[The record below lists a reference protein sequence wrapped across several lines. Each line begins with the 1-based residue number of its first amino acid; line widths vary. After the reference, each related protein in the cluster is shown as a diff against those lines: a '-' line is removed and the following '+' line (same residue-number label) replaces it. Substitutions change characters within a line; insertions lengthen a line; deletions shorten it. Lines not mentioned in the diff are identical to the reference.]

1 MAKKDHKSDL
11 TREPEDPKKKKQ
23 EKELAHKK
31 ARRWRRRAVFAILA
45 LIFVF
50 ISLYWTPAEMDYRVR
65 EVYRISS
72 PEAADLHLA
81 VLLPVTGPSQTVS
94 DPEVTWPGNWEVETI
109 GRMTLLR
116 LEGQIPAGETF
127 TAEITYRVDLA
138 QGETAWTGEPVVSH
152 DLLPED
158 GVPSADP
165 EWQAQAGALLV
176 AGDPAATA
184 RRIYDQ
190 VAAQSA
196 GLDSADAAYRLATLN
211 RAAQIP
217 TRVVTGWVF
226 PDSVPL
232 IKSPIAGDAF
242 TAYRNW
248 NETFLQESWQMVDAS
263 ARQVFVKPR
272 LLGWTDGRHL
282 ALAEIADLNALSQSL
297 VAEAGDASW
306 QTDPALTA
314 KVVGWSESGAEDLDF
329 TARIT
334 VQKLWDGRWALAIA
348 LGVILL
354 ILDWMVE
361 TDHYSKK
368 AKGRAVAY
376 ES

>member
-11 TREPEDPKKKKQ
+11 TREPEDPKKKRQK
-23 EKELAHKK
+23 KELAHKR
-31 ARRWRRRAVFAILA
+31 ARRWRGRAVFAILG
-45 LIFVF
+45 LIFLF
-50 ISLYWTPAEMDYRVR
+50 ISLFWTPTEMDYQVR
-65 EVYRISS
+65 EVYRITS
-72 PEAADLHLA
+72 PEAADLRLA
-81 VLLPVTGPSQTVS
+81 VLLPITGPYQIVS
-94 DPEVTWPGNWEVETI
+94 APEVTWPGSWEAETV
-109 GRMTLLR
+109 GRITLLR

-127 TAEITYRVDLA
+127 MAEITYRVDLA

-165 EWQAQAGALLV
+165 EWQAQAEALLV
-176 AGDPAATA
+176 ADDPAATA
-184 RRIYDQ
+184 KRIYDQ

-196 GLDSADAAYRLATLN
+196 GLDSAATAYRLATLN

-232 IKSPIAGDAF
+232 IKLSIAGDAF
-242 TAYRNW
+242 TAYRHW
-248 NETFLQESWQMVDAS
+248 NETFLQESWQMADAS
-263 ARQVFVKPR
+263 ARQVFIKPP
-272 LLGWTDGRHL
+272 LLGWTDGRRL
-282 ALAEIADLNALSQSL
+282 ALAESTHLNALSQSL

-306 QTDPALTA
+306 QTDPALAA

-329 TARIT
+329 TARLT

-368 AKGRAVAY
+368 ARGRAAAY
-376 ES
+376 EE